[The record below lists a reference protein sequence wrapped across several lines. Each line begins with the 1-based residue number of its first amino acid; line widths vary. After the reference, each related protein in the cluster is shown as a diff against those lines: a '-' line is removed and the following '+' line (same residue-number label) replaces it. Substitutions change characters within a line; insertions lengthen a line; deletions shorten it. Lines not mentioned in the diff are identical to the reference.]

1 MLPKQRGDTERI
13 SFINKLRGFTLIE
26 LLVVIA
32 IIALLMAILMPALQR
47 VKKQA
52 QAVRCRA
59 HLKQWGVIFAMYTG
73 DNDNKFMHWNA
84 GVWVEPLRPYY
95 KDGGEA
101 MRVCPTATR
110 ILEEGAL
117 HTFAAWDRVNQYTEV
132 QDIYR
137 GSFGI
142 NNWVYNRPPGAD
154 SSTLM
159 WGNPSANNWMVT
171 EIKGANNVP
180 LFQDCW
186 RWGGAPY
193 DTRDSASP
201 SGWNEP
207 PPYEDIFTNGFGR
220 FCLNRHNGT
229 INSCFVDF
237 TVRAIGLKE
246 MWRLKWHRFFD
257 INAESPVWPGWMSNF
272 RDY

>member
-1 MLPKQRGDTERI
+1 M
-13 SFINKLRGFTLIE
+13 NKRRGFTLIE

-47 VKKQA
+47 VRRQA
-52 QAVRCRA
+52 QAVKCRA
-59 HLKQWGVIFAMYTG
+59 HLKQWGIIFAMYTS

-95 KDGGEA
+95 EDGGEA
-101 MRVCPTATR
+101 MRVCPVATKS
-110 ILEEGAL
+110 LEDGAYPA
-117 HTFAAWDRVNQYTEV
+117 FAAWDMVNTFTRDESV
-132 QDIYR
+132 YR

-154 SSTLM
+154 SSALM
-159 WGNPSANNWMVT
+159 WGNPSANNWMIT
-171 EIKGANNVP
+171 EFKGANNVP
-180 LFQDCW
+180 MFLGCW

-193 DTRDSASP
+193 DTRDPASP

-207 PPYEDIFTNGFGR
+207 SPSEEVFMSGFGR

-229 INSCFVDF
+229 VNSCFVDSS
-237 TVRAIGLKE
+237 VRPIGLKE
-246 MWRLKWHRFFD
+246 LWRLKWHRTFD
-257 INAESPVWPGWMSNF
+257 ITAESPVWPDWMKNLKN
-272 RDY
+272 Y